1 MRTADASVNADG
13 APTRN
18 RLVVPAGLLLDE
30 TSRERLEEQLRR
42 APADV
47 VGVVAP
53 VVALTPGASYRVQ
66 AEWAAFTPRSVAHQD
81 RDGATAVRGS
91 VLLRPG
97 VEFSVADG
105 AVDVQAAL
113 LIDPGAVTH
122 DPAAPIGPLST
133 ASEQGRPPFPRR
145 PVVAFLAC
153 EPGSAT
159 AQWAQRMANRL
170 VRRDVEARLLLAAP
184 GSGLHLTR
192 PALPS
197 AESVRA
203 LEPDVIV
210 TLDDAAASA
219 APGWCAA
226 NRATVLVEFVDDSS
240 FTARLVP
247 WRVGAARGRLR
258 AQVTTRVETPTLV
271 RLVHRLC
278 AGPQPGPPT
287 GVVPAPIPA
296 RDTADVQPATRLPVD
311 CLVLHCRTRA
321 VDTADAPDAAEA
333 AERARGLVDHLG
345 AAGVPVTE
353 AKFGARRGDA
363 ARAAGLVVLLGA
375 PPEHAEALVALAEAR
390 RRAGKQ
396 TVLDIDSADV
406 AVAATPPTLSEAAA
420 SVAAACGRVT
430 SPGGALHRAA
440 RAVARA
446 HAMPT
451 MLSRDGYGVLRRV
464 STPARPAPVIGWHL
478 TGARS
483 HRGLDEGLAKVLADR
498 SDVHVHCIGDADAVP
513 EPLQGH
519 ARVRVLEHMPA
530 ADELATWAV
539 HVWTPRVVED
549 ELLDGMLP
557 FLEAS
562 TAAVPTVMTASA
574 RACIDGWMSHELV
587 VEQPDDPDEW
597 AARLLALLD
606 DERHRAHRGA
616 EARRRASALLA
627 PTASL
632 AAIER
637 FLGWL
642 SWERTP

>member
-1 MRTADASVNADG
+1 MRTADASVDAG
-13 APTRN
+13 AAPPRN

-30 TSRERLEEQLRR
+30 TSRERLGEQLGRT
-42 APADV
+42 PPDV
-47 VGVVAP
+47 AGVVAP
-53 VVALTPGASYRVQ
+53 VVALAPGASYRVQ
-66 AEWAAFTPRSVAHQD
+66 AEWAAFAPRSVAH
-81 RDGATAVRGS
+81 RASDGPAAVRGS

-97 VEFSVADG
+97 VEFGVVDG
-105 AVDVQAAL
+105 AVEVHGPL

-122 DPAAPIGPLST
+122 DPAAPVGPLSA
-133 ASEQGRPPFPRR
+133 ASARGRPPFPRR
-145 PVVAFLAC
+145 PVVVFLAC
-153 EPGSAT
+153 EPRPAA

-170 VRRDVEARLLLAAP
+170 VRRDVEARLLLPEP

-192 PALPS
+192 PALPC

-210 TLDDAAASA
+210 ALDDAAASA
-219 APGWCAA
+219 APSWCAA
-226 NRATVLVEFVDDSS
+226 NRATVLVEFVDDPS

-247 WRVGAARGRLR
+247 WRVGVARRRLR
-258 AQVTTRVETPTLV
+258 AQVTSRVETPTLV

-296 RDTADVQPATRLPVD
+296 ADTADSQRATPLPAT
-311 CLVLHCRTRA
+311 CLVLHCRTSA
-321 VDTADAPDAAEA
+321 SGAPDAES
-333 AERARGLVDHLG
+333 AERARGLVDHLA
-345 AAGVPVTE
+345 AAGAPASE
-353 AKFGARRGDA
+353 AKFGARRGDR
-363 ARAAGLVVLLGA
+363 ARTAELVLLLGA
-375 PPEHAEALVALAEAR
+375 PPEHVDALVALVEAR

-396 TVLDIDSADV
+396 TVLDVGPADL
-406 AVAATPPTLSEAAA
+406 AAGATRPTLSDAAA
-420 SVAAACGRVT
+420 TVAAACGRVT

-451 MLSRDGYGVLRRV
+451 MLSRDRYGALRHV
-464 STPARPAPVIGWHL
+464 SIPAVPAPVIGWRAS
-478 TGARS
+478 GARS

-498 SDVHVHCIGDADAVP
+498 SDVHVHFVGDASTLP

-519 ARVRVLEHMPA
+519 ARVRVLAQMPA
-530 ADELATWAV
+530 ADELATWAA
-539 HVWTPRVVED
+539 HVWTPRLVEG

-574 RACIDGWMSHELV
+574 RACIDGWMSHEVV
-587 VEQPDDPDEW
+587 VEEPDDPDEW
-597 AARLLALLD
+597 ATRLLALID

-616 EARRRASALLA
+616 DARRRASALLA
-627 PTASL
+627 PAASL
-632 AAIER
+632 AAMER

-642 SWERTP
+642 SWEGRS